1 MEDIPHHA
9 LALGGFTLAHAT
21 WSVSDLPDS
30 ELLCPLAIVVRQ
42 GKRELLRF
50 EAETQAEAISEG
62 KRVMAEEK
70 DAEAWAFAREGAW
83 PMQEGGE
90 AQDVLVVD
98 FWAEGLL
105 NPLTVIQPFER
116 YTKSG
121 PFRVVGEMI
130 IASDGQI
137 LDSAS
142 SGKVIE
148 GIKAGIQEHSK
159 VAELWHTWL

>member
-1 MEDIPHHA
+1 MEDIPHLA

-21 WSVSDLPDS
+21 WNVSDLPDS
-30 ELLCPLAIVVRQ
+30 ELLCPLAIVERRGQ
-42 GKRELLRF
+42 RELLRF
-50 EAETQAEAISEG
+50 EAESQAEAISEG

-70 DAEAWAFAREGAW
+70 GAEAWAFAREGASR
-83 PMQEGGE
+83 MQEGGE

-98 FWAEGLL
+98 FWAEGLM

-121 PFRVVGEMI
+121 RFRVVGEMM
-130 IASDGQI
+130 IASNGQV
-137 LDSAS
+137 LDSS
-142 SGKVIE
+142 SSHKVIE

>member
-30 ELLCPLAIVVRQ
+30 ELLCPLAIVERQ

-62 KRVMAEEK
+62 KREMAEEK
-70 DAEAWAFAREGAW
+70 GAEAWAFAREGAW
-83 PMQEGGE
+83 SMQEGGE

-98 FWAEGLL
+98 FWAKGLL

-121 PFRVVGEMI
+121 RFCVVGEMI
-130 IASDGQI
+130 IASNGEM

-142 SGKVIE
+142 SRKVIE

-159 VAELWHTWL
+159 VAELWPTWL

>member
-21 WSVSDLPDS
+21 WNVSDLPDS
-30 ELLCPLAIVVRQ
+30 ELLCPLAIVERQ
-42 GKRELLRF
+42 GQRELLRF

-62 KRVMAEEK
+62 KREMVEQK
-70 DAEAWAFAREGAW
+70 DAEAWSFAREGALRQ
-83 PMQEGGE
+83 QEGGE

-98 FWAEGLL
+98 FWAEGML

-121 PFRVVGEMI
+121 RFRVVGDMI
-130 IASDGQI
+130 IASNGQV

-142 SGKVIE
+142 SRKVIE

>member
-21 WSVSDLPDS
+21 WSVSDLLES
-30 ELLCPLAIVVRQ
+30 ELLCPLAVVERKGQ
-42 GKRELLRF
+42 RELLRF
-50 EAETQAEAISEG
+50 EAETQEEAISEG

-70 DAEAWAFAREGAW
+70 DAEAWAFAREGALRSE
-83 PMQEGGE
+83 EGGE
-90 AQDVLVVD
+90 APDVLVVD

-121 PFRVVGEMI
+121 RFRVVGDMI
-130 IASDGQI
+130 IASNGQI

-142 SGKVIE
+142 SGKIIE

>member
-1 MEDIPHHA
+1 MEEVPLHA

-21 WSVSDLPDS
+21 WSVSDLLDS
-30 ELLCPLAIVVRQ
+30 ELLCPLAIVERKGQ
-42 GKRELLRF
+42 RELLRF
-50 EAETQAEAISEG
+50 EAETQEEAISEG
-62 KRVMAEEK
+62 KRAMVEEK
-70 DAEAWAFAREGAW
+70 DVEAWAFAREGALR
-83 PMQEGGE
+83 QESGE

-98 FWAEGLL
+98 FWAEGLP

-116 YTKSG
+116 YTKTG
-121 PFRVVGEMI
+121 RFRLVGDLI
-130 IASDGQI
+130 IASNGQI

-142 SGKVIE
+142 SCKVIE

>member
-1 MEDIPHHA
+1 MQDIPDHA
-9 LALGGFTLAHAT
+9 LALGGFTVAHAT

-30 ELLCPLAIVVRQ
+30 ELLCPLAIVERQ
-42 GKRELLRF
+42 GQRELLRF
-50 EAETQAEAISEG
+50 EAETQEEAISEG

-70 DAEAWAFAREGAW
+70 DADAWAFAREGAW
-83 PMQEGGE
+83 RMQEGGE

-98 FWAEGLL
+98 FCAEGML
-105 NPLTVIQPFER
+105 NPLTVVQPFER
-116 YTKSG
+116 FTKSG
-121 PFRVVGEMI
+121 RFRVVGEMM
-130 IASDGQI
+130 IASSGQV

-142 SGKVIE
+142 SHKLIE

>member
-1 MEDIPHHA
+1 MADIPHHA

-30 ELLCPLAIVVRQ
+30 ELLCPFAILVRQ

-121 PFRVVGEMI
+121 RFCVVGEMI
-130 IASDGQI
+130 IAVNGQI